1 MEFLIKAAIAG
12 CIIAFASMLSGRAP
26 ILSGFLV
33 ALPISTAIL
42 LPMAY
47 AEHGSFQQV
56 VVLAKSVAVAVPLTL
71 FFFIPFFFS
80 ERLGLNF
87 WLTYLLAFGCL
98 LIGFFLHRIIVI
110 WMVSPS
116 AS

>member
-1 MEFLIKAAIAG
+1 MEFIFKAVIAG
-12 CIIAFASMLSGRAP
+12 CVVALASTLSGRIP
-26 ILSGFLV
+26 IMAGFLV

-42 LPMAY
+42 LPMSY

-56 VVLAKSVAVAVPLTL
+56 TVLAKSIAVAVPLTL
-71 FFFIPFFFS
+71 FFFVPFFFA

-98 LIGFFLHRIIVI
+98 LVGFFLHRIIVNWLI
-110 WMVSPS
+110 SPS
-116 AS
+116 VS

>member
-1 MEFLIKAAIAG
+1 MEFLIKAVIAG
-12 CIIAFASMLSGRAP
+12 CMIAFASMLSGRAP

-71 FFFIPFFFS
+71 FFFIPFFFA
-80 ERLGLNF
+80 ERFGLKF

-98 LIGFFLHRIIVI
+98 LIGFFLHRIIVV